1 MKSPDRAATL
11 PSSLEAAASSSKPA
25 EATSSLRYA
34 WYVVLILMVCYT
46 LSFVDRQ
53 ILSLLVGPLKRDL
66 AISDTRVGLLQ
77 GIAFALFYGLM
88 GLPLGRLADTRNRR
102 NVIVVGVVVWSFL
115 TGACSAARSFWSL
128 FLARMGVGVGE
139 ATLSPSAF
147 SLISDYF
154 PKEKLGGA
162 LSVYSM
168 GIFIGTG
175 LALIAGGSV
184 VDAVTRMPAVTL
196 PLLGAVAPWRFT
208 FLIVGGPG
216 LAIALLLY
224 TVREPIRRQLLRT
237 SDGTPVRLKFHEVFV
252 ELRKRWQ
259 SFLGISVGMVFQSMG
274 AYAFFGWAPAFLQR
288 IHGWSAGQSGRA
300 LGLIILVF
308 GCLGM
313 YAGGRLCDHWQ
324 KKGVLEA
331 PLRVAVVSAIGAG
344 TLFAFATTA
353 KQADWTLLMAA
364 PGLFFLALPI
374 GSSYAAIQFIF
385 PNQVRGQVSALFLLI
400 LNMGGLS
407 LGPLLPGLLND
418 YVFRNEKMLG
428 ASLAITIGA
437 ASALL
442 LLTIRAAYRPYRIDY
457 ERMHPRQSMP

>member
-1 MKSPDRAATL
+1 MF
-11 PSSLEAAASSSKPA
+11 SLQSTQSDK
-25 EATSSLRYA
+25 TRLRYA
-34 WYVVLILMVCYT
+34 WYVVFILMICYT

-53 ILSLLVGPLKRDL
+53 ILSLLVAPMKRDL
-66 AISDTRVGLLQ
+66 GLSDTRIGLLQ

-102 NVIVVGVVVWSFL
+102 NVIIVGVILWSFL

-147 SLISDYF
+147 SLIADYF

-168 GIFIGTG
+168 GIFIGSG

-184 VDAVTRMPAVTL
+184 VDAVTHMPAVSL
-196 PLLGAVAPWRFT
+196 PLLSAVAPWRFT
-208 FLIVGGPG
+208 FLIVGAPG

-224 TVREPIRRQLLRT
+224 TVREPTRRQILRT
-237 SDGTPVRLKFHEVFV
+237 SNGTAARLRFREVVV
-252 ELRKRWQ
+252 ELKMRWQ
-259 SFLGISVGMVFQSMG
+259 SVMGISTGMVFQSMG
-274 AYAFFGWAPAFLQR
+274 TYAFIAWAPSFLQR

-300 LGLIILVF
+300 LGLIILIF

-313 YAGGRLCDHWQ
+313 SAGGRLCDHWHR
-324 KKGVLEA
+324 KGLVEA
-331 PLRVAVVSAIGAG
+331 PLRVAVVSAIGSG
-344 TLFAFATTA
+344 IFFTFAMTA
-353 KQADWTLLMAA
+353 KHAGWTMLLAA
-364 PGLFFLALPI
+364 PALFFLALPI
-374 GSSYAAIQFIF
+374 GSSYAAIQLIF

-418 YVFRNEKMLG
+418 YVFRNEKMIG
-428 ASLAITIGA
+428 PSLAITISA
-437 ASALL
+437 ASVLML
-442 LLTIRAAYRPYRIDY
+442 CVFRAVYGPFRKDY
-457 ERMHPRQSMP
+457 ERMRALHTSG